1 MLGSCP
7 QLSVG
12 PEAALALIVGQAIS
26 SIMHSDPHGPPEN
39 PYAVAIAASTI
50 ITFQVSRGTYSV

>member
-12 PEAALALIVGQAIS
+12 PEAALALIVGQSIS
-26 SIMHSDPHGPPEN
+26 SIMHADPHGPPDN

-50 ITFQVSRGTYSV
+50 ITFQVNQDT